1 MTPSGRLFALVALLV
16 LVAATPVHAQ
26 QTAPA
31 QPAAT
36 PEEIAT
42 DGALPIWERTLYKT
56 LTYQTMANLSDL
68 ALYDVLL
75 GGTAVAGG
83 AGFFA
88 ANAASAAALYYG
100 YEYAW
105 QIFGPPPGEKTNQ
118 TILQKTVL
126 YRVLNSSRNF
136 TLGLTFGGSTTVAL
150 AFVGANFV
158 TDTAI
163 FVGNEYAWDLFRPR
177 APAQ

>member
-1 MTPSGRLFALVALLV
+1 MTVRGCLSLLVMVLALL
-16 LVAATPVHAQ
+16 ATHPVQAQ
-26 QTAPA
+26 QPAPA
-31 QPAAT
+31 DPATA
-36 PEEIAT
+36 AA
-42 DGALPIWERTLYKT
+42 DGSLPVWERTLYKT
-56 LTYQTMANLSDL
+56 LTYQAVANLSDL

-75 GGTAVAGG
+75 GGAAVAGG
-83 AGFFA
+83 GFFV

-105 QIFGPPPGEKTNQ
+105 QMVGPPPGEKTHED
-118 TILQKTVL
+118 ILHKTVL

-136 TLGLTFGGSTTVAL
+136 TLGLTFGGSTTAAI

-158 TDTAI
+158 TDTII

-177 APAQ
+177 APGQ

>member
-1 MTPSGRLFALVALLV
+1 MTAPGRLFALVALLV
-16 LVAATPVHAQ
+16 LVAATPVRAQ
-26 QTAPA
+26 QAAPTGQA
-31 QPAAT
+31 AAIQPVD
-36 PEEIAT
+36 

-56 LTYQTMANLSDL
+56 LTYQAMANLSDL

-83 AGFFA
+83 GFFVV
-88 ANAASAAALYYG
+88 NAASAAALYYG

-105 QIFGPPPGEKTNQ
+105 QMLGPPPGEKTHED
-118 TILQKTVL
+118 ILQKTVL

-158 TDTAI
+158 TDTMI
-163 FVGNEYAWDLFRPR
+163 FVGNEYAWDVFRPR
-177 APAQ
+177 APGQ